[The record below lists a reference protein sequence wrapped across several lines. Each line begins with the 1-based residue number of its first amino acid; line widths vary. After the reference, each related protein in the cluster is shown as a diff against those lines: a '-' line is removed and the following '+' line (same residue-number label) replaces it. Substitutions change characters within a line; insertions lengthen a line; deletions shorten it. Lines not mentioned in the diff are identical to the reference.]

1 MINSAAGL
9 RNGHNGKKSI
19 FDIPTKILFKM
30 KVSDI
35 LGKKGN
41 AVYAATSD
49 LTVYDAL
56 RIMGEKNIGALP
68 VIDNGQLKGII
79 SERDYARKVVLQN
92 RSSKEMK
99 VSEIMTANVITVTA
113 DHTLEQCMQLM
124 SDKHIRHLPVMAN
137 DQVSGILSISDIVTA
152 VIESQKQTI
161 EHLKN
166 YISST

>member
-1 MINSAAGL
+1 M
-9 RNGHNGKKSI
+9 
-19 FDIPTKILFKM
+19 
-30 KVSDI
+30 
-35 LGKKGN
+35 
-41 AVYAATSD
+41 YAATSD

-56 RIMGEKNIGALP
+56 RLMGEKNIGALP

-113 DHTLEQCMQLM
+113 DDTLEQCMQLM
-124 SDKHIRHLPVMAN
+124 SDKRIRHLPVMDN
-137 DQVSGILSISDIVTA
+137 GQVIGILSISDIVTA
-152 VIESQKQTI
+152 VIESQKQMI

>member
-1 MINSAAGL
+1 
-9 RNGHNGKKSI
+9 
-19 FDIPTKILFKM
+19 M

-56 RIMGEKNIGALP
+56 RLMGEKNIGALP

-79 SERDYARKVVLQN
+79 SERDYARKVVLRN

-113 DHTLEQCMQLM
+113 DDTLEQCMQLM
-124 SDKHIRHLPVMAN
+124 SDKRIRHLPVMDN
-137 DQVSGILSISDIVTA
+137 GQVIGILSISDIVTA
-152 VIESQKQTI
+152 VIESQKQMI